1 MDRLIGDAFGRGARQ
16 RENAGWVPAVD
27 AVTENGD
34 LVIKAE
40 LPGMKREDV
49 DIAFHDGI
57 LTISGEHNEE
67 EEKQDS
73 RYLLRE
79 RRYGSFQRSMTLPQG
94 VSEDDIKASFKEGV
108 LEVIVEGAAAKVEE
122 QPKRIE
128 IEEQLSSTRK
138 RAPVFKAGALSRALN
153 LFF

>member
-1 MDRLIGDAFGRGARQ
+1 MLSPFRGFRNLHSEMDRLIGDAFGRVAWQ

-34 LVIKAE
+34 LLIKAE

-67 EEKQDS
+67 ENKDS
-73 RYLLRE
+73 KYLLRE

-108 LEVIVEGAAAKVEE
+108 LEVTVEGATAKIEE

-128 IEEQLSSTRK
+128 IEE
-138 RAPVFKAGALSRALN
+138 
-153 LFF
+153 

>member
-1 MDRLIGDAFGRGARQ
+1 MDRLIGDAFGRVAWQ

-34 LVIKAE
+34 LLIKAE

-49 DIAFHDGI
+49 DITFHDGI

-67 EEKQDS
+67 ENKDS
-73 RYLLRE
+73 KYLLRE

-108 LEVIVEGAAAKVEE
+108 PEVIVEGATAKVEE
-122 QPKRIE
+122 KPKRI
-128 IEEQLSSTRK
+128 
-138 RAPVFKAGALSRALN
+138 
-153 LFF
+153 

>member
-1 MDRLIGDAFGRGARQ
+1 MLSPFRGFRNLHSEMDRLIGDAFERVAWQ

-34 LVIKAE
+34 LLIKAE

-49 DIAFHDGI
+49 DIAFHDGT

-67 EEKQDS
+67 ENKDS
-73 RYLLRE
+73 KYLLRE

-108 LEVIVEGAAAKVEE
+108 PEVIVEGATAKVEE

-128 IEEQLSSTRK
+128 IEE
-138 RAPVFKAGALSRALN
+138 
-153 LFF
+153 

>member
-1 MDRLIGDAFGRGARQ
+1 MLNPFRGFGDLHSEMDRLMGDALGRVARQ
-16 RENAGWVPAVD
+16 RESAGWVPAVD

-34 LVIKAE
+34 LVIEAE
-40 LPGMKREDV
+40 LPGMKSEGV
-49 DIAFHDGI
+49 DISFHDGV

-108 LEVIVEGAAAKVEE
+108 LEVTVKGTTAKIEE

-128 IEEQLSSTRK
+128 IEE
-138 RAPVFKAGALSRALN
+138 
-153 LFF
+153 